1 MFFVINISDKNQV
14 LLNKYLAAQVPA
26 VPNYYSIQAPPPY
39 DQSYKAPNSYPY
51 LYSNSKNY
59 ASPIFG
65 NYYNLPG
72 GPYSPPLNSYLKP
85 NSNYLPTKSPQ
96 TENTNQF
103 FPYSS
108 RGYEGK

>member
-1 MFFVINISDKNQV
+1 MFFVISISDKNQA

-39 DQSYKAPNSYPY
+39 

-65 NYYNLPG
+65 GYYNLPG
-72 GPYSPPLNSYLKP
+72 GPYSPPLNSYLNP